1 VATVA
6 DLRARLR
13 RPLER
18 ELASG
23 CRDAVVVG
31 GLERLVE
38 RVGRPFADVAEA
50 LRGYHALGAE
60 ERRVAVE
67 RALAALGADAHPP
80 GAAGVDARRRDAVA
94 AAVAPSRGATTS
106 PDDLD
111 RALDE
116 RAIDVGAHAPRKLAD
131 LDLRSYRDLLEHAPR
146 RWEDRRALPSF
157 GAVVGL
163 DQATVAGTVRGR
175 KAVPTRRGLSVLR
188 VLLEDGDGGRL
199 TAVWFNQPW
208 LEAQFFPGQRLIVT
222 GRVKARGRAVELH
235 VTGHEVDDDGPSLS
249 TGRIVAVY
257 PSGQGTSQAYVRQAV
272 DKLLR
277 ALPPLP
283 DVLPARLLRELDL
296 VSLDRAWRDLHQP
309 PDEEA
314 LRAAR
319 ARLTFDEYLFLELRV
334 LLGRDPAAVGR
345 RHAVSDEELERY
357 RSALPFALTGAQERA
372 IGALRADLAAP
383 RQMARLL
390 QGDVGSGKT
399 AVAAAAVWIAVR
411 SGAQAAL
418 MAPTEILARQHFINL
433 QALLWPLG
441 VRCDLLLGTATAAA
455 RRDARARIA
464 SGATDLVVGT
474 HALIQDGVEFVDLG
488 LAVIDEEHR
497 FGVEQRRR
505 LIAGAPDVL
514 VMSATPIPR
523 SLALTVYGDLDLTV
537 IDEMPPGRTPVTTQL
552 RRASERAAVYRETL
566 ADVRRGHQVYVVA
579 PLIEDSEALDEVV
592 SARRLADDLRV
603 VWGDEVRLGLLHGR
617 LPGVEK
623 EAVMEAFRRGEL
635 DVLVSTTVI
644 EVGVD
649 IPNATVM
656 LVENAER
663 FGLAQLHQL
672 RGRVGRGAAASRC
685 VLIAGDASR
694 ATMARLRVVERH
706 ADGFVIAE
714 KDLELRGP
722 GELRGTRQ
730 SGLPELRF
738 GDLATDVAVIE
749 RAREVAQR
757 ILAADPGLEAPWAA
771 PLRAV
776 LVRQQRA
783 AGYRE
788 TL

>member
-1 VATVA
+1 MATVA
-6 DLRARLR
+6 DLRTRLR

-18 ELASG
+18 ELQSG
-23 CRDAVVVG
+23 CHDAVVVG

-38 RVGRPFADVAEA
+38 RVGRPFADVAAA
-50 LRGYHALGAE
+50 LDGYATLDR
-60 ERRVAVE
+60 ERRRERVE
-67 RALAALGADAHPP
+67 RALALLAEAD
-80 GAAGVDARRRDAVA
+80 GAAAAMSAERGLTRRRAHA
-94 AAVAPSRGATTS
+94 RAPDEGPSL
-106 PDDLD
+106 DDRLERPLEE
-111 RALDE
+111 RAL
-116 RAIDVGAHAPRKLAD
+116 DVGAHAPRKLAEIGM
-131 LDLRSYRDLLEHAPR
+131 RTYRDLLEHVPR

-157 GAVVGL
+157 AAITAL
-163 DQATVAGTVRGR
+163 EHATVAGVVRGR
-175 KAVPTRRGLSVLR
+175 KALPTRRGLSILR
-188 VLLEDGDGGRL
+188 VLMEDGVGGRL
-199 TAVWFNQPW
+199 TAIWFNQPW
-208 LEAQFFPGQRLIVT
+208 LEGQIFPGKRLIVT
-222 GRVKARGRAVELH
+222 GRVKLRGAQLELQ
-235 VTGHEVDDDGPSLS
+235 VTGHEVDDEGPSLS

-257 PSGQGTSQAYVRQAV
+257 PTVQGTSQAYLRGSV
-272 DKLLR
+272 DKLLS
-277 ALPPLP
+277 ALGPLVDPLP
-283 DVLPARLLRELDL
+283 RRLLRELDL
-296 VSLDRAWRDLHQP
+296 VSIDRAWRDLHQP

-319 ARLTFDEYLFLELRV
+319 ARLRFDEYLLLELRV
-334 LLGRDPAAVGR
+334 LLQREGGGAGRQHEVPDADMMRFA
-345 RHAVSDEELERY
+345 E
-357 RSALPFALTGAQERA
+357 ALPFELTGAQARA
-372 IGALRADLAAP
+372 IEVIRHDMASD

-411 SGAQAAL
+411 SGRQTAV

-441 VRCDLLLGTATAAA
+441 VRCDLLLGTGPAPV
-455 RRDARARIA
+455 RREARARIA
-464 SGATDLVVGT
+464 SGESDLVIGT

-505 LIAGAPDVL
+505 LIAGSPDVL

-523 SLALTVYGDLDLTV
+523 SLALTAYGDLDLTV
-537 IDEMPPGRTPVTTQL
+537 IDELPPGRTPVATTL
-552 RRASERAAVYRETL
+552 RRATERTAVYREAL
-566 ADVRRGHQVYVVA
+566 ADVRAGHQVYVVA
-579 PLIEDSEALDEVV
+579 PLIDDSEALEEVQ
-592 SARRLADDLRV
+592 SATRLADDLRAI
-603 VWGDEVRLGLLHGR
+603 WGDAVRLGLLHGR
-617 LPGVEK
+617 MPGPEK
-623 EAVMEAFRRGEL
+623 EGVMEAFRAGAL

-672 RGRVGRGAAASRC
+672 RGRVGRGSAASRC

-694 ATMARLRVVERH
+694 ATMQRLKIVERH

-714 KDLELRGP
+714 QDLALRGP

-730 SGLPELRF
+730 SGLADLRF
-738 GDLATDVAVIE
+738 GDLAHDVATIE
-749 RAREVAQR
+749 RAREIATR
-757 ILAADPGLEAPWAA
+757 MLAADPRLEAPWSAGIRRE
-771 PLRAV
+771 LR
-776 LVRQQRA
+776 RQQRA
-783 AGYRE
+783 AGFRE

>member
-1 VATVA
+1 
-6 DLRARLR
+6 LR

-18 ELASG
+18 ELQSG
-23 CRDAVVVG
+23 CHDAVVVG
-31 GLERLVE
+31 GLERLVA
-38 RVGRPFADVAEA
+38 RVGRPFADVAAA
-50 LRGYHALGAE
+50 LDGYGALDPGT
-60 ERRVAVE
+60 RRTRLE
-67 RALAALGADAHPP
+67 RALALLADGEATEDAARGVRRAAAAGTAARRDPEAADAAP
-80 GAAGVDARRRDAVA
+80 ALEAEGVLERPLA
-94 AAVAPSRGATTS
+94 
-106 PDDLD
+106 
-111 RALDE
+111 E
-116 RAIDVGAHAPRKLAD
+116 RAIDVGAHAPRKLEEIG
-131 LDLRSYRDLLEHAPR
+131 LRTYRDLLEHVPR

-157 GAVVGL
+157 EAVGGL
-163 DQATVAGTVRGR
+163 EQATVAGVVRGR
-175 KAVPTRRGLSVLR
+175 KALPTRRGLSVLR
-188 VLLEDGDGGRL
+188 VLLEDATGARL
-199 TAVWFNQPW
+199 TAIWFNQPW
-208 LEAQFFPGQRLIVT
+208 LEQQLFPGKRLIVT
-222 GRVKARGRAVELH
+222 GRVKARGGAVELQ

-257 PSGQGTSQAYVRQAV
+257 PTSQGTSQAYLRQAV
-272 DKLLR
+272 DKLLQGLGR
-277 ALPPLP
+277 LADPLP
-283 DVLPARLLRELDL
+283 RRLLRELGL
-296 VSLDRAWRDLHQP
+296 VDLDRAWRDLHQP
-309 PDEEA
+309 RDEEA
-314 LRAAR
+314 LAAAR
-319 ARLTFDEYLFLELRV
+319 ARLTFDEYLLLELRV
-334 LLGRDPAAVGR
+334 LLQREGEGVGR
-345 RHAVSDEELERY
+345 SHGVPDDELGRFL
-357 RSALPFALTGAQERA
+357 SALPFALTGAQERA
-372 IGALRADLAAP
+372 IATIRHDLAEG

-399 AVAAAAVWIAVR
+399 AVAAAAVWIVVR

-441 VRCDLLLGTATAAA
+441 VRCDLLLGTSGAAE
-455 RRDARARIA
+455 RRAARARIA
-464 SGATDLVVGT
+464 AGETDLVVGT
-474 HALIQDGVEFVDLG
+474 HALIQEGVTFVDLG

-523 SLALTVYGDLDLTV
+523 SLALTAYGDLDLTV
-537 IDEMPPGRTPVTTQL
+537 IDELPPGRTPITTVL
-552 RRASERAAVYRETL
+552 RRARDRTAVYREAL
-566 ADVRRGHQVYVVA
+566 DDVRAGHQVYVVA

-592 SARRLADDLRV
+592 SATQLADDLRAI
-603 VWGDEVRLGLLHGR
+603 WGDAVRLGLLHGR
-617 LPGVEK
+617 MPGPDK
-623 EAVMEAFRRGEL
+623 EAVMESFRRGDL

-672 RGRVGRGAAASRC
+672 RGRVGRGSAASRC

-694 ATMARLRVVERH
+694 TTMQRLRVVERH

-730 SGLPELRF
+730 SGLADLRF
-738 GDLATDVAVIE
+738 GDLAQDVAIIE
-749 RAREVAQR
+749 RAREIALR
-757 ILAADPGLEAPWAA
+757 ILAADPRLEAPWSAG
-771 PLRAV
+771 LRAE
-776 LVRQQRA
+776 LVRRQRA
-783 AGYRE
+783 AGFRE